1 MAKSIDDL
9 VKIMLGGTYVK
20 AKYFRRAIDRN
31 PDIRQRLEL
40 HGDYKKRFDA
50 FAKAARKAMKEDGPR
65 SFFEFEGQR
74 FQARSALRTVGAV
87 NNRAQQD
94 VGRANFAQ
102 ARGTLTRLFPEMV
115 AGNDLGH
122 KNISVVRVSIAAV
135 LNSIPEGPQREAL
148 KTLYATVQ
156 EIDKIT
162 DKTEADLPT
171 VLAKVD
177 KAISN
182 GLNVRADFQKDVKIA
197 SGQLGSIQLELEA
210 TDLNRLKGFLAGVV
224 SQVFRDVI
232 EGRMDAFNKFIG
244 GNANLLDVKGS
255 PTIAEDISLQFTEY
269 LDPKKKPKRRKSRK
283 VSNTKTRGPT
293 VKTGTPRG
301 AKHKAPKTARAKPGI
316 ASQPLALIAVIN
328 QSLPQV
334 VEANM
339 VEPRLNSQS
348 GRFAA
353 SVRATDMVMTPK
365 GFPSIGYTYQKNPYQ
380 TFEMGYKQGSPDRDP
395 RKLIDG
401 SIREIAAQFAVGRLF
416 TRRV

>member
-9 VKIMLGGTYVK
+9 VKTMLGGTYVK

-50 FAKAARKAMKEDGPR
+50 FAKAARKAMKDGGPR

-102 ARGTLTRLFPEMV
+102 TRNTLTRLFPDLV
-115 AGNDLGH
+115 KGNDLGH
-122 KNISVVRVSIAAV
+122 ENISVARAMIAAV
-135 LNSIPEGPQREAL
+135 LNSMPEGDQRQAL
-148 KTLYATVQ
+148 KALYVVVQ
-156 EIDKIT
+156 EIDAIT
-162 DKTEADLPT
+162 DPGEEDLNT
-171 VLAKVD
+171 ILQKID
-177 KAISN
+177 KAAAS

-197 SGQLGSIQLELEA
+197 TGKLGSINLVLEA
-210 TDLNRLKGFLAGVV
+210 RDINRYKGFLAGVV
-224 SQVFRDVI
+224 SQVFRDVV
-232 EGRMDAFNKFIG
+232 EGRMDSFAKFIG
-244 GNANLLDVKGS
+244 DNANLLEIKGS
-255 PTIAEDISLQFTEY
+255 PSIKEDLTGAFLDTI
-269 LDPKKKPKRRKSRK
+269 DPKKKPKKRRSSTRK
-283 VSNTKTRGPT
+283 QVQTKGTR
-293 VKTGTPRG
+293 VKTKKPRG
-301 AKHKAPKTARAKPGI
+301 AKHRAPKTRAQKGV
-316 ASQPLALIAVIN
+316 SSEPLALIGIIN
-328 QSLPQV
+328 QSLPRV
-334 VEANM
+334 VESNM
-339 VEPRLNSQS
+339 GDPRLNSKS

-353 SVRATDMVMTPK
+353 SVRATDMVMTPQ

-395 RKLIDG
+395 RALIDG
-401 SIREIAAQFAVGRLF
+401 SIREIAAQFALGRIY